1 MSGVFDTSGMYEMSS
16 PELRFERR
24 GEGPPLLLMHGLGS
38 SLRIW
43 DPVRPLLETRMD
55 VIAVDLP
62 GHGGSPNPLPQASS
76 PRALALII
84 AAFLDRLGIQTA
96 HLAGNSL
103 GGWLALE
110 LAKIGRARSVTAL
123 SPAGLWRRRAPTYH
137 VITFN
142 TYRTLARR
150 LRSTLPYLAG
160 NPVTRTILLWQFF
173 GRPWAIPPAA
183 AMEVSN
189 AFANASG
196 FDAIFSATSQ
206 DRFRGGGAIDIPVS
220 IAWGGR
226 DVLLLPWQSRFRDEL
241 PSCTRWMTLRGCGH
255 VPTFDDPRAVA
266 NVILGTVCGQNSKV
280 EVIDRCVGQ
289 AIGRPSISEI

>member
-1 MSGVFDTSGMYEMSS
+1 MSS

-24 GEGPPLLLMHGLGS
+24 GAGPPLLLMHGLGS
-38 SLRIW
+38 NLRMW
-43 DPVRPLLETRMD
+43 DPVRPLLEAQMD
-55 VIAVDLP
+55 VIALDLP
-62 GHGGSPNPLPQASS
+62 GHGESPAPLPQSSS
-76 PRALALII
+76 PRALALAV

-96 HLAGNSL
+96 HLAGSSL

-123 SPAGLWRRRAPTYH
+123 SPAGLWRRRAPTYN
-137 VITFN
+137 VITFY
-142 TYRTLARR
+142 TYRAIAHR
-150 LRSTLPYLAG
+150 LKFALPYLAG

-173 GRPWAIPPAA
+173 GRPWAMPPAA

-196 FDAIFSATSQ
+196 FDAIFSATLQ
-206 DRFRGGGAIDIPVS
+206 ERFHGGSAIDVPVS

-226 DVLLLPWQSRFRDEL
+226 DVLLLPWLSRFRDEL

-255 VPTFDDPRAVA
+255 VPTFDDPQAVA
-266 NVILGTVCGQNSKV
+266 DVVLGTVCS
-280 EVIDRCVGQ
+280 Q
-289 AIGRPSISEI
+289 AR